1 VATLARAQSL
11 LNSAKQVRKVRGASF
26 FWLSA
31 FYLVYCIRP
40 EDWVPGLA
48 IVPLAKITAIAAVL
62 AFVVGA
68 GRTERHLSDLPRES
82 YYLVS
87 LIGVL
92 VLSSLFSPIWRS
104 GALFNTLNFAK
115 IYVVWVLTFL
125 LVTDLTS
132 LRRIIFIQAGAVP
145 VVCVLSLIKG
155 HSRPRL
161 EGILGGVY
169 SNSNDLA
176 FAIVLSL
183 PFCLMFFLTARG
195 VFRKL
200 IWIGAMLA
208 MAAALV
214 LTASRGGFVTLL
226 VAGAVCLWHFGIKE
240 KRPYLIAATG
250 LVFLILLGVAGGQL
264 KERFSGMWSDKL
276 QSQEAVT
283 AYGSYEDRKRLNLKA
298 LEGIE
303 QHPFLGLGPM
313 NFETYSTEWR
323 EVHNSYLQIAVE
335 GGIPSLILYLMFFG
349 RGFRNLRLLLKRK
362 GLSADL
368 RVITRALHASMVGF
382 MFGALFAPEAY
393 MFFPFFAVGYT
404 SVLVNLAQE
413 TGPAAS
419 GGLVS
424 AQRVRVQTPWS
435 SPTVPSITATSI
447 SNRLKNL

>member
-1 VATLARAQSL
+1 VVTLARAQALS
-11 LNSAKQVRKVRGASF
+11 SDERVRKVRDASF
-26 FWLSA
+26 FWLTA

-48 IVPLAKITAIAAVL
+48 IVPLAKITAIAALL

-68 GRTERHLSDLPRES
+68 GRTERSLRDLPRES
-82 YYLVS
+82 YYLLA

-92 VLSSLFSPIWRS
+92 VLSSFFSPIWRS

-125 LVTDLTS
+125 LVTDLTR
-132 LRRIIFIQAGAVP
+132 LRRIVFVQASSVP
-145 VVCVLSLIKG
+145 VVCVLSLIKA

-161 EGILGGVY
+161 EGVLGGVY

-183 PFCLMFFLTARG
+183 PFCLMFFLMARG

-200 IWIGAMLA
+200 VWIGAMLA

-214 LTASRGGFVTLL
+214 LTASRGGFITL
-226 VAGAVCLWHFGIKE
+226 VVGGAVCLWHFGIRE
-240 KRPYLIAATG
+240 KRLYLIAATG
-250 LVFLILLGVAGGQL
+250 FVFLILLGVAGGPL

-276 QSQEAVT
+276 QSQEAAT
-283 AYGSYEDRKRLNLKA
+283 AYGSYEDRKLLNRKA

-303 QHPFLGLGPM
+303 HHPFLGLGPM

-349 RGFRNLRLLLKRK
+349 RGFRNLRILLKRK
-362 GLSADL
+362 DLTVDL
-368 RVITRALHASMVGF
+368 RMFTRALYASMVGF
-382 MFGALFAPEAY
+382 MFGALFSPEAY
-393 MFFPFFAVGYT
+393 MYFPFFAVAYT
-404 SVLVNLAQE
+404 CALFNLVQE
-413 TGPAAS
+413 TGPAACAGPVAS
-419 GGLVS
+419 
-424 AQRVRVQTPWS
+424 QRVRVQTHWS
-435 SPTVPSITATSI
+435 RPTAPNVTATSI
-447 SNRLKNL
+447 SNRLGNP